1 MQEIS
6 RRTHMPKCDFNK
18 VACNFIE
25 IGLRHSCSSENL
37 LNIFRKS
44 FSKTLLEGSFWLLV
58 IYYLYFFVYEECFS
72 FTLFITVVAK
82 LSWKKNFFSKKYL
95 CFFTKY
101 TLFAEKKKFYMEK
114 SFIMKNFFTE
124 KSFFY
129 REKYK

>member
-1 MQEIS
+1 MQQIS

-95 CFFTKY
+95 FFYKIY
-101 TLFAEKKKFYMEK
+101 IICRKKKFYMEK
-114 SFIMKNFFTE
+114 SFIMKNFLTE